1 VSGIVLDVQALQ
13 SPAYARRGI
22 GRYVTDLA
30 RTLER
35 EHAGV
40 VGTYAWNDR
49 LAFGGPLAELDAE
62 LRLGRRL
69 VPSSALRG
77 DTVDVLHVPAP
88 FAPLQRADDEAIA
101 YGDWAVPVRARRL
114 VLTVHDLIPWR
125 HPEMYLADA
134 RDLARYHHRLVMLL
148 TADAIV
154 ADSEATARDVIE
166 LAGVAAERVV
176 VGGAGVGERF
186 VPAARPRAELLADLG
201 GVLPTGTDGFVLVV
215 GAPDWRKNLDGA
227 LAAYAMLPAE
237 VRDAHPIVLA
247 APLHADDRS
256 AVGWLAA
263 ELDIVGRVIAPG
275 FVDDDSLVR
284 LYQAASVVVV
294 PSRIEGFGLPVVEA
308 RACGARTICSN
319 TSSLVEVLPE
329 PAARFDPDRPAD
341 IARCLLAA
349 LTDPG
354 YQALLDAA
362 PDSPY
367 SWTMTAAR
375 TVAAYG
381 SPRPARAARR
391 ARGLAATTIT
401 TASNTTTITTTTIG
415 VVTHLPPAASGVADH
430 SERLV
435 AALDALPGVRVEA
448 FNPAVPHRSARAPGV
463 TVHHLAALHERWA
476 SGALDHVLYCVGNGT
491 MHRPLVDALRT
502 VPGAVFLHDVRVP
515 ILLGRD
521 VDDAGSPRPF
531 AERATLVLVQSAHA
545 VQMLHDEAGLAG
557 VDVGPHP
564 CWNAGT
570 TERILDTDG
579 APWVVSAGIAHEAKQ
594 TDRFVAAVRPLVA
607 AGVARAAIVGD
618 GGPRFVSDGDGIVTV
633 GHVDDHAFDTW
644 LRRATIAVQLRAG
657 TNGESSGVVAH
668 AMARGVPLVVTDIG
682 AMSEV
687 PDAAAVKVP
696 VDVTPDALAR
706 VIGSLLADR
715 DRLASMRAAGLAFAA
730 RETTAAQARRVL
742 AALTATRV
750 AG

>member
-1 VSGIVLDVQALQ
+1 MSGIILDVQALQ

-22 GRYVTDLA
+22 GRYVADLV

-35 EHAGV
+35 EHAGI
-40 VGTYAWNDR
+40 VGHYVWNDR
-49 LAFGGPLAELDAE
+49 LEFGEPLAELDAE
-62 LRLGRRL
+62 LGLGGRL

-77 DTVDVLHVPAP
+77 CTVDVLHVPAP

-125 HPEMYLADA
+125 HPEIYLADL
-134 RDLARYHHRLVMLL
+134 RVRARYHHRLAMLP

-166 LAGVAAERVV
+166 LAGVAPGRVV

-186 VPAARPRAELLADLG
+186 VPPTRPRSELLADLA
-201 GVLPTGTDGFVLVV
+201 GVLPPATDGFVLAA
-215 GAPDWRKNLDGA
+215 GALDWRKNLDGA

-237 VRDAHPIVLA
+237 VRDAYPIVLA
-247 APLHADDRS
+247 APLYADDRS
-256 AVGWLAA
+256 AVERLAT
-263 ELDIVGRVIAPG
+263 ELGIVGRVIAPG
-275 FVDDDSLVR
+275 FVDDDTLVR

-294 PSRIEGFGLPVVEA
+294 PSRLEGFGLPVVEA
-308 RACGARTICSN
+308 RACGARTICSD

-329 PAARFDPDRPAD
+329 PAARFDPDRPDD
-341 IARCLLAA
+341 IARCVLAA
-349 LTDPG
+349 LTDPD
-354 YQALLDAA
+354 YQALLDAVPEA
-362 PDSPY
+362 PY
-367 SWTMTAAR
+367 SWSLTAAR
-375 TVAAYG
+375 TVAAYAG
-381 SPRPARAARR
+381 GGPAP
-391 ARGLAATTIT
+391 ATLRVGDTH
-401 TASNTTTITTTTIG
+401 TTIG

-448 FNPAVPHRSARAPGV
+448 FNPAVPHRSPRAPGV
-463 TVHHLAALHERWA
+463 RVHHLAALHERWA

-491 MHRPLVDALRT
+491 MHRPLVDAMRT
-502 VPGAVFLHDVRVP
+502 VPGAVFLHDVCVP

-521 VDDAGSPRPF
+521 GDTAGSPGPI
-531 AERATLVLVQSAHA
+531 AEHATAVLVQSAHA
-545 VQMLHDEAGLAG
+545 VRMLREVAGVTG

-570 TERILDTDG
+570 TEQIVDTDG

-594 TDRFVAAVRPLVA
+594 TDRFVAAVGPLVA
-607 AGVARAAIVGD
+607 GGLARAAIVGD

-644 LRRATIAVQLRAG
+644 LRRATIAVQLRAF

-696 VDVTPDALAR
+696 VDVTPDALAD
-706 VIGSLLADR
+706 VIAALLADP

-730 RETTAAQARRVL
+730 SETATAQARRVVE
-742 AALTATRV
+742 ALTSTRV

>member
-1 VSGIVLDVQALQ
+1 MSGIVLDVQALQ

-22 GRYVTDLA
+22 GRYVADLV

-35 EHAGV
+35 EHAGT
-40 VGTYAWNDR
+40 VGTYTWNER
-49 LAFGGPLAELDAE
+49 LDFGDPLAELE
-62 LRLGRRL
+62 REVGLGSRLR
-69 VPSSALRG
+69 PSSALRG
-77 DTVDVLHVPAP
+77 IDVDVLHVPAP

-101 YGDWAVPVRARRL
+101 YASWAVPVRARRL

-125 HPEMYLADA
+125 HPDIYLADPHD
-134 RDLARYHHRLVMLL
+134 RARYHHRLAMLP

-154 ADSEATARDVIE
+154 ADSEATASDVIR
-166 LAGVAAERVV
+166 LAGVPAERVS
-176 VGGAGVGERF
+176 VGGAGVGDRF
-186 VPAARPRAELLADLG
+186 VPPSVPRRELLARLA
-201 GVLPTGTDGFVLVV
+201 GVVPAGTDGFVLAV

-227 LAAYAMLPAE
+227 LAAYALLPAA

-247 APLHADDRS
+247 APLHPADRS
-256 AVGWLAA
+256 AVERVAA
-263 ELDIVGRVIAPG
+263 ELGVEGSVVAPG
-275 FVDDDSLVR
+275 FVDDDTLVR

-308 RACGARTICSN
+308 RACGARTICSDS
-319 TSSLVEVLPE
+319 SSLVEVLPE

-354 YQALLDAA
+354 YQALLDAVPAA
-362 PDSPY
+362 PF
-367 SWTMTAAR
+367 SWSLTASR
-375 TVAAYG
+375 TVAAYRG
-381 SPRPARAARR
+381 AAPRRTARR
-391 ARGLAATTIT
+391 RDDG
-401 TASNTTTITTTTIG
+401 SVTIG
-415 VVTHLPPAASGVADH
+415 VATHMPPAATGVADH

-435 AALDALPGVRVEA
+435 AALAALPGVRVEV
-448 FNPAVPHRSARAPGV
+448 FNPVVPHRSVRAPAV
-463 TVHHLAALHERWA
+463 AVHHLGALHERWA
-476 SGALDHVLYCVGNGT
+476 AGALDRVLYCVGNGT

-502 VPGAVFLHDVRVP
+502 VPGAVFLHDVNVP

-521 VDDAGSPRPF
+521 VDADGDASPVV
-531 AERATLVLVQSAHA
+531 AWATQVLVQSAHA
-545 VQMLHDEAGLAG
+545 VDLLRAATGVVG

-564 CWNAGT
+564 CWNDGT
-570 TERILDTDG
+570 AERIVERDG
-579 APWVVSAGIAHEAKQ
+579 PPWVVSAGIAHEAKQ

-607 AGVARAAIVGD
+607 AGAARAAIVGD
-618 GGPRFVSDGDGIVTV
+618 GGPRFVSEGDGIVTV
-633 GHVDDHAFDTW
+633 GHVDGRAFDTW
-644 LRRATIAVQLRAG
+644 LRRASVAVQLRAG

-696 VDVTPDALAR
+696 VDVAPDALTE
-706 VIGSLLADR
+706 VIGSLLRDA

-730 RETTAAQARRVL
+730 RETPGAQARRVYE
-742 AALTATRV
+742 ALTAGRV

>member
-1 VSGIVLDVQALQ
+1 MSGIVLDVQALQ

-22 GRYVTDLA
+22 GRYVADLV

-40 VGTYAWNDR
+40 VGTYVWNDR
-49 LAFGGPLAELDAE
+49 LAFDGPLAELDTE
-62 LRLGRRL
+62 LGLGTRL
-69 VPSSALRG
+69 VPASALRG
-77 DTVDVLHVPAP
+77 DTVEVLHVPAP
-88 FAPLQRADDEAIA
+88 FAPLHRAEDEAIA

-125 HPEMYLADA
+125 HPEIYLVGAHD
-134 RDLARYHHRLVMLL
+134 RARYHHRLAMLV

-166 LAGVAAERVV
+166 LAGVAADRVV

-186 VPAARPRAELLADLG
+186 VPPTRSRAELLADLD
-201 GVLPTGTDGFVLVV
+201 GVLPAGTDGFVLAA

-227 LAAYAMLPAE
+227 MAAYAMLPAE
-237 VRDAHPIVLA
+237 VRDAHPLVLA

-256 AVGWLAA
+256 AVEWLAS
-263 ELDIVGRVIAPG
+263 ELDITGRVIAPG
-275 FVDDDSLVR
+275 FVDDDTLVL
-284 LYQAASVVVV
+284 LYQSASVVVV

-308 RACGARTICSN
+308 RACGARTICSD

-354 YQALLDAA
+354 YQALLDAVPSA
-362 PDSPY
+362 PY
-367 SWTMTAAR
+367 SWSLTAAR
-375 TVAAYG
+375 TVEAYRG
-381 SPRPARAARR
+381 GRPAPSQRR
-391 ARGLAATTIT
+391 PDGMPTTV
-401 TASNTTTITTTTIG
+401 G
-415 VVTHLPPAASGVADH
+415 VVTHLPPTSSGVADH

-448 FNPAVPHRSARAPGV
+448 FNPVVPHRSARAPGAAV
-463 TVHHLAALHERWA
+463 RHLAALHERWA
-476 SGALDHVLYCVGNGT
+476 AGALDHVLYCVGNGT
-491 MHRPLVDALRT
+491 MHRPLVDAMRT
-502 VPGAVFLHDVRVP
+502 VPGAVLLHDVRVP
-515 ILLGRD
+515 ILLGNG
-521 VDDAGSPRPF
+521 VDGEGSPRPIV
-531 AERATLVLVQSAHA
+531 ERATAVLVQSAHA
-545 VQMLHDEAGLAG
+545 VQLLHDEAGVTG

-570 TERILDTDG
+570 AEPIPDTDG
-579 APWVVSAGIAHEAKQ
+579 APWVVSVGIAHEAKQ
-594 TDRFVAAVRPLVA
+594 TDRFVAAVGPLVA

-618 GGPRFVSDGDGIVTV
+618 GGPRFVAEGDGIVTV

-668 AMARGVPLVVTDIG
+668 AMARGIPLVVTDIG
-682 AMSEV
+682 AMREV
-687 PDAAAVKVP
+687 PDDAAVKVP
-696 VDVTPDALAR
+696 VDVTPDALTD
-706 VIGSLLADR
+706 VIAALLADR
-715 DRLASMRAAGLAFAA
+715 ERLASMRAAGLAFAA
-730 RETTAAQARRVL
+730 RETTSAQARRVL

>member
-1 VSGIVLDVQALQ
+1 MSRIVLDVQALQ

-22 GRYVTDLA
+22 GRYVADLA

-40 VGTYAWNDR
+40 VGTYVWNDR

-62 LRLGRRL
+62 LGLGRRL
-69 VPSSALRG
+69 APARALRG
-77 DTVDVLHVPAP
+77 ATVEVLHVPAP

-114 VLTVHDLIPWR
+114 VLTVHDLIPWH
-125 HPEMYLADA
+125 HPEIYLADA
-134 RDLARYHHRLVMLL
+134 RDRARYHHRLAMLP

-166 LAGVAAERVV
+166 LGGVAPERVV
-176 VGGAGVGERF
+176 IGGAGVGARF
-186 VPAARPRAELLADLG
+186 VPPVRSRAELLADLG
-201 GVLPTGTDGFVLVV
+201 GVLPAGTDRFVLAV

-227 LAAYAMLPAE
+227 LAAYAMLPGD

-247 APLHADDRS
+247 APLHADDRA
-256 AVGWLAA
+256 AVEWLAS
-263 ELDIVGRVIAPG
+263 ELDIAGSVIAPG
-275 FVDDDSLVR
+275 FVDDDTLVL

-354 YQALLDAA
+354 FQALLDAA
-362 PDSPY
+362 PDAPY
-367 SWTMTAAR
+367 SWSLTAAR
-375 TVAAYG
+375 TVTAYRG
-381 SPRPARAARR
+381 DARNRRIASDRPA
-391 ARGLAATTIT
+391 
-401 TASNTTTITTTTIG
+401 TIG
-415 VVTHLPPAASGVADH
+415 VVTHLPPASSGVADH

-448 FNPAVPHRSARAPGV
+448 FNPVVPHRSARAPGV

-491 MHRPLVDALRT
+491 MHRPLVDAMRT

-521 VDDAGSPRPF
+521 GDDAGRPRPI
-531 AERATLVLVQSAHA
+531 AERATAVLVQSAHA
-545 VQMLHDEAGLAG
+545 VQLLHDEAGIDG

-564 CWNAGT
+564 CWNDGT
-570 TERILDTDG
+570 SEPIVDTDG
-579 APWVVSAGIAHEAKQ
+579 APWIVSAGIAHEAKQ

-618 GGPRFVSDGDGIVTV
+618 GGPRFVSDGDGIATV

-687 PDAAAVKVP
+687 PDAAAVRVP
-696 VDVTPDALAR
+696 VDVTPEALAE

-730 RETTAAQARRVL
+730 RETTAAQAHRVL
-742 AALTATRV
+742 AALAATRV